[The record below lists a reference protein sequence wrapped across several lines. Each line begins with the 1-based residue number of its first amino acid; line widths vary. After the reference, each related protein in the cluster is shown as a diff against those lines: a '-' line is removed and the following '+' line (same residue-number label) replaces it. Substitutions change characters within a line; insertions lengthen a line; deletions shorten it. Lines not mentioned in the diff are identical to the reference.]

1 MELEL
6 IRLKNELAK
15 EKARLNRIA
24 RKIKTE
30 YQDFKSA
37 EDMEMSMD
45 LGENLR
51 LQMQAIFDIFEKE
64 GIKFD

>member
-1 MELEL
+1 MELEI
-6 IRLKNELAK
+6 IRLKDQLAS

-24 RKIKTE
+24 RQIKIE

-37 EDMEMSMD
+37 EDMEMSID

-51 LQMQAIFDIFEKE
+51 LQMQAILDIFEKE

>member
-24 RKIKTE
+24 RMIKTE

-37 EDMEMSMD
+37 ENMEMSID
-45 LGENLR
+45 LGENMKIQ
-51 LQMQAIFDIFEKE
+51 LQNIFDIFEDE
-64 GIKFD
+64 GIRL